1 MVTQDIAHRRI
12 VSHIRQ
18 HVHVFIREGLAELPE
33 NNALGSVFR
42 TFERFDALI
51 QITEEARHAT
61 ALADALRQ
69 LALGEM
75 CIRDRINEA

>member
-1 MVTQDIAHRRI
+1 MK
-12 VSHIRQ
+12 
-18 HVHVFIREGLAELPE
+18 GLQNSPE

-69 LALGEM
+69 LALG
-75 CIRDRINEA
+75 DLLLAKGALLNHALLLVQVTNV